1 MNKPL
6 IIGFAILAGVLIT
19 SIVTIIITLT
29 GSVIPGYVWFT
40 LAAITGVPAGIII
53 FLLVSPLFKEQLLHD
68 PDNPDKLGMFVEVG
82 TGRSV
87 AIDYGNS
94 FYVAIDG
101 DLNAPYPIPIDVEK
115 GKSSWL
121 SRLWMLYRSYIW
133 WATKLHVYVPFFT
146 EPKTYDLFPRY
157 KPVTIDGKR
166 DYVPV
171 EKNDDGYRS
180 NHVRTSP
187 FTWIFK
193 FTGVD
198 LQTVPFTVIGS
209 IQMLIDKEKVKE
221 ALYVAESWNILL
233 DQAIYAVIRAIVLSK
248 LNIDMVLGTVNK
260 DLWADQTSASG
271 AEAYTDMV
279 AKLIF
284 EGLMG
289 YRFKKPIVIDGR
301 EIAEPSLADL
311 GIKALRVDITDFK
324 DELTEDERAKLRS
337 PVLGRQEGRAR
348 DLSAQ
353 GIAQEQRHM
362 AAVLKELDPDLRE
375 SILSNRAL
383 VDAVSKGGT
392 VETLLTS
399 LTKKFL
405 NKES

>member
-6 IIGFAILAGVLIT
+6 KIGLALIVGVLVT
-19 SIVTIIITLT
+19 SIVTIIVSLMDST
-29 GSVIPGYVWFT
+29 IPGYVWFALT
-40 LAAITGVPAGIII
+40 AIAGVPAGVTI
-53 FLLVSPLFKEQLLHD
+53 FLLVSPLLKERLLHD
-68 PDNPDKLGMFVEVG
+68 PDSPDKLGMFVEVG

-101 DLNAPYPIPIDVEK
+101 DQNGPYPIDSET
-115 GKSSWL
+115 SSLL

-171 EKNDDGYRS
+171 EKSDSGYRS

-193 FTGVD
+193 YTGID
-198 LQTVPFTVIGS
+198 LQTIPFTVVGS
-209 IQMLIDKEKVKE
+209 VQVLIDKTKVKE

-233 DQAIYAVIRAIVLSK
+233 DQAIYSVIRAIVLSK
-248 LNIDMVLGTVNK
+248 LNIDMVLGTVSK
-260 DLWADQTSASG
+260 ELWANQSNASET
-271 AEAYTDMV
+271 EAYTDMV

-284 EGLMG
+284 EGLME
-289 YRFKKPIVIDGR
+289 YRFKKPIVVDGE

-311 GIKALRVDITDFK
+311 GIKGLRVDITDFK

-348 DLSAQ
+348 DLNAQ

-362 AAVLKELDPDLRE
+362 ADVLKELDPDLRE

-392 VETLLTS
+392 IETLLTS

-405 NKES
+405 KKE